1 MLPAA
6 FYELSQMWQCA
17 IIGITAGLFTLFW
30 TRPVP
35 RLPPG
40 PRGLPLLGSLLDL
53 KDDTLE
59 TLYDWARY
67 FGPYMTVYKGRV
79 ATIYLN
85 TREAVDE
92 AFVKQQSAFT
102 ARPQSH
108 SVTTMT
114 CGQKGIQFSDYTP
127 ILKHQRKVTSMA
139 LRSYTFL
146 SGFHLE
152 DKIHQS
158 VSKVI
163 ELMKTE
169 KTAVDPLPYLAL
181 IDVNIMSG
189 VCFDKTHDVGS
200 NDFRKFMALL
210 DDYNKLTESFFWEDI
225 IPPLKWLPTPRFNK
239 MVTTVKRLKKYIE
252 KRVEIHKETFNPEN
266 IRDVL
271 DAILLSQLEDEEE
284 EVEHSQRLTDDHVVH
299 TILDMFNAGN
309 GPVRLTLSWTLLYL
323 AVHQDIQERVHQELD
338 EVLESRCMANLVDR
352 PYLSY
357 LQAVIYES
365 MRLSTVVPFGLPHRA
380 MKDAK
385 IGHYDVPKNSNVLIN
400 HWAIH
405 RDPDQ
410 WEDPATFKPERF
422 LTEEGK
428 VKTTITHFLP
438 FSVGRRACLG
448 EYLAKPE
455 LHLIMAGLLKNF
467 HISPEDGVKPS
478 LEPNFKA
485 DKNMPKDYKLI
496 FKVRS

>member
-1 MLPAA
+1 MLLAA
-6 FYELSQMWQCA
+6 FSELSQMYQCA
-17 IIGITAGLFTLFW
+17 IIGITAGLFTLWW
-30 TRPVP
+30 TRPFP

-53 KDDTLE
+53 KDDTVE
-59 TLYDWARY
+59 TLYDWGRY

-79 ATIYLN
+79 ATMYLN

-92 AFVKQQSAFT
+92 TFVKQQSAFT
-102 ARPQSH
+102 ARPQPH
-108 SVTTMT
+108 SVAAMT

-127 ILKHQRKVTSMA
+127 TLKHQRKVMSMA

-163 ELMKTE
+163 ELLKTE

-181 IDVNIMSG
+181 IDANIMCG

-210 DDYNKLTESFFWEDI
+210 DDYSKLTESFFWEDI
-225 IPPLKWLPTPRFNK
+225 VPPLKWLPTPRFNN
-239 MVTTVKRLKKYIE
+239 MLTTVKRLKKYIE

-284 EVEHSQRLTDDHVVH
+284 EVEVSQRLTDDHVVH

-309 GPVRLTLSWTLLYL
+309 DPVRLTLSWTLLYL
-323 AVHQDIQERVHQELD
+323 AVHQDIQEKVHQELD
-338 EVLESRCMANLVDR
+338 EVLESRCMANVVDR

-380 MKDAK
+380 IKDAK
-385 IGHYDVPKNSNVLIN
+385 IGPYDVPKNSNVLIN

-405 RDPDQ
+405 HDPDH

-455 LHLIMAGLLKNF
+455 LHLILAGLLKNF
-467 HISPEDGVKPS
+467 HISPEDGVEPS

-485 DKNMPKDYKLI
+485 EKNRPRDYKLI